1 MHYLKSFVMTLSL
14 FVLTVPVIHAGDVED
29 INSMVKKKVAV
40 IFDLLGKQDIEKN
53 ERNEKIVGELNE
65 IMDFQLAAYLSL
77 GKHWKKI
84 SKTQKKEFVETF
96 QQYINNYIVEKIDL
110 YTNQKIDIGDSKI
123 VKKGRAELEIG
134 ILSGGETLQV
144 NFKLRKN
151 KKKEWRVYDVDIEG
165 VSLITTFRSQFSGV
179 LKTVPLKSYWRN
191 SKIQPNKADAAQ
203 KSLRP
208 DHPQVFK
215 HGPFTD
221 PARSG
226 VPRL

>member
-1 MHYLKSFVMTLSL
+1 MRYLKSFVMTLSL
-14 FVLTVPVIHAGDVED
+14 FVLTVPVIQAGDVQD
-29 INSMVKKKVAV
+29 INSMVKKKVSV

-65 IMDFQLAAYLSL
+65 IMDFKLAAYLSL

-134 ILSGGETLQV
+134 ILSGGETLEV

-179 LKTVPLKSYWRN
+179 LKNSSFEELLEKLKNPTEQS
-191 SKIQPNKADAAQ
+191 
-203 KSLRP
+203 
-208 DHPQVFK
+208 
-215 HGPFTD
+215 
-221 PARSG
+221 
-226 VPRL
+226 

>member
-14 FVLTVPVIHAGDVED
+14 FVLTVPVIQAGDVED

-40 IFDLLGKQDIEKN
+40 IFDLLGKQDIEKKK
-53 ERNEKIVGELNE
+53 RNEKIVGELNE

-179 LKTVPLKSYWRN
+179 LKNSSFEELLEKLKNPTEQS
-191 SKIQPNKADAAQ
+191 
-203 KSLRP
+203 
-208 DHPQVFK
+208 
-215 HGPFTD
+215 
-221 PARSG
+221 
-226 VPRL
+226 

>member
-1 MHYLKSFVMTLSL
+1 MRYLKSFVMTLSL
-14 FVLTVPVIHAGDVED
+14 FVLTVPVIQAGDVED
-29 INSMVKKKVAV
+29 INSMVKKKVSV

-65 IMDFQLAAYLSL
+65 IMDFKLAAYLSL

-151 KKKEWRVYDVDIEG
+151 KKNEWRVYDVDIEG

-179 LKTVPLKSYWRN
+179 LKNSSFEELLEKLKNPTEQS
-191 SKIQPNKADAAQ
+191 
-203 KSLRP
+203 
-208 DHPQVFK
+208 
-215 HGPFTD
+215 
-221 PARSG
+221 
-226 VPRL
+226 

>member
-14 FVLTVPVIHAGDVED
+14 FVLTIPVIQAGDVED

-40 IFDLLGKQDIEKN
+40 IFDLLGKKDIEKN
-53 ERNEKIVGELNE
+53 KRNEKIVGELNE

-165 VSLITTFRSQFSGV
+165 GSLITTFRSQFSGV
-179 LKTVPLKSYWRN
+179 LKNSSFEELLEKLKNPTEQS
-191 SKIQPNKADAAQ
+191 
-203 KSLRP
+203 
-208 DHPQVFK
+208 
-215 HGPFTD
+215 
-221 PARSG
+221 
-226 VPRL
+226 

>member
-1 MHYLKSFVMTLSL
+1 MQYLKSFVMTLSL
-14 FVLTVPVIHAGDVED
+14 FVLTVPVIQAGDVED

-179 LKTVPLKSYWRN
+179 LKNSSFEELLEKLKNPTEQS
-191 SKIQPNKADAAQ
+191 
-203 KSLRP
+203 
-208 DHPQVFK
+208 
-215 HGPFTD
+215 
-221 PARSG
+221 
-226 VPRL
+226 

>member
-14 FVLTVPVIHAGDVED
+14 FVLTIPVTQAGDVED
-29 INSMVKKKVAV
+29 INSMVKKKVSV

-134 ILSGGETLQV
+134 IFSGGETLQV

-179 LKTVPLKSYWRN
+179 LKNSSFEELLEKLKNPTEQS
-191 SKIQPNKADAAQ
+191 
-203 KSLRP
+203 
-208 DHPQVFK
+208 
-215 HGPFTD
+215 
-221 PARSG
+221 
-226 VPRL
+226 

>member
-14 FVLTVPVIHAGDVED
+14 FVLTVPVIQAGDVED

-179 LKTVPLKSYWRN
+179 LKNSSFEELMEKLKN
-191 SKIQPNKADAAQ
+191 PSKQ
-203 KSLRP
+203 S
-208 DHPQVFK
+208 
-215 HGPFTD
+215 
-221 PARSG
+221 
-226 VPRL
+226 

>member
-1 MHYLKSFVMTLSL
+1 MRYMKLFVMTLSL
-14 FVLTVPVIHAGDVED
+14 FVLTVPVIQAGDVKD
-29 INSMVKKKVAV
+29 INSMVKKKVSV

-65 IMDFQLAAYLSL
+65 IMDFKLAAYLSL

-179 LKTVPLKSYWRN
+179 LKNSSFEELLEKLKNPTEQS
-191 SKIQPNKADAAQ
+191 
-203 KSLRP
+203 
-208 DHPQVFK
+208 
-215 HGPFTD
+215 
-221 PARSG
+221 
-226 VPRL
+226 

>member
-14 FVLTVPVIHAGDVED
+14 FVLTVPVIQAGDVED
-29 INSMVKKKVAV
+29 INSIVKKKVSV

-53 ERNEKIVGELNE
+53 ERNEIIVGELNE
-65 IMDFQLAAYLSL
+65 IMDFKLAAYLSL

-179 LKTVPLKSYWRN
+179 LKNSSFEELLEKLKNPTEQS
-191 SKIQPNKADAAQ
+191 
-203 KSLRP
+203 
-208 DHPQVFK
+208 
-215 HGPFTD
+215 
-221 PARSG
+221 
-226 VPRL
+226 

>member
-14 FVLTVPVIHAGDVED
+14 FVLTVPIIQAGDVED

-110 YTNQKIDIGDSKI
+110 YTNQKIDIGESKL

-165 VSLITTFRSQFSGV
+165 VSLITSFRSQFSGV
-179 LKTVPLKSYWRN
+179 LKNSSFEELLEKLKNPTEQS
-191 SKIQPNKADAAQ
+191 
-203 KSLRP
+203 
-208 DHPQVFK
+208 
-215 HGPFTD
+215 
-221 PARSG
+221 
-226 VPRL
+226 

>member
-1 MHYLKSFVMTLSL
+1 MHYLKSFVLTLSL
-14 FVLTVPVIHAGDVED
+14 FVLTVPVIQAGDVED
-29 INSMVKKKVAV
+29 INSMVKKKVSV
-40 IFDLLGKQDIEKN
+40 IFDLLGKQDIKKN

-65 IMDFQLAAYLSL
+65 IMDFKLAAYLSL

-179 LKTVPLKSYWRN
+179 LKNSSFEELLEKLKNPTEQS
-191 SKIQPNKADAAQ
+191 
-203 KSLRP
+203 
-208 DHPQVFK
+208 
-215 HGPFTD
+215 
-221 PARSG
+221 
-226 VPRL
+226 

>member
-1 MHYLKSFVMTLSL
+1 MRYLKSFVMTLSL

-96 QQYINNYIVEKIDL
+96 QLYINNYIVEKIDL

-123 VKKGRAELEIG
+123 VKKGRAQLEIG

-165 VSLITTFRSQFSGV
+165 VSLITTLRSQFSGV
-179 LKTVPLKSYWRN
+179 LKNSSFEELLEKLKNPTEQS
-191 SKIQPNKADAAQ
+191 
-203 KSLRP
+203 
-208 DHPQVFK
+208 
-215 HGPFTD
+215 
-221 PARSG
+221 
-226 VPRL
+226 

>member
-165 VSLITTFRSQFSGV
+165 VSLITTLRTQFSGV
-179 LKTVPLKSYWRN
+179 LKNSSFEELLEKLKNPTEQS
-191 SKIQPNKADAAQ
+191 
-203 KSLRP
+203 
-208 DHPQVFK
+208 
-215 HGPFTD
+215 
-221 PARSG
+221 
-226 VPRL
+226 

>member
-14 FVLTVPVIHAGDVED
+14 FVLTVPLIHAGDVED
-29 INSMVKKKVAV
+29 INSMVKKKVSV

-65 IMDFQLAAYLSL
+65 IMDFKLAAYLSL

-179 LKTVPLKSYWRN
+179 LKNSSFEELLEKLKNPTEQS
-191 SKIQPNKADAAQ
+191 
-203 KSLRP
+203 
-208 DHPQVFK
+208 
-215 HGPFTD
+215 
-221 PARSG
+221 
-226 VPRL
+226 

>member
-40 IFDLLGKQDIEKN
+40 IFDLRGKQDIEKN

-65 IMDFQLAAYLSL
+65 IMDFKLVAYLSL

-179 LKTVPLKSYWRN
+179 LKNSSFEELLEKLKNPTEQS
-191 SKIQPNKADAAQ
+191 
-203 KSLRP
+203 
-208 DHPQVFK
+208 
-215 HGPFTD
+215 
-221 PARSG
+221 
-226 VPRL
+226 

>member
-14 FVLTVPVIHAGDVED
+14 FVLTVPVIQAGDVED

-65 IMDFQLAAYLSL
+65 IMDFKLAAYLSL

-151 KKKEWRVYDVDIEG
+151 KKKEWRGYDVDIEG

-179 LKTVPLKSYWRN
+179 LKNSSFEELLEKLKNPTEQS
-191 SKIQPNKADAAQ
+191 
-203 KSLRP
+203 
-208 DHPQVFK
+208 
-215 HGPFTD
+215 
-221 PARSG
+221 
-226 VPRL
+226 

>member
-14 FVLTVPVIHAGDVED
+14 LVLTVPALHAGDVED

-96 QQYINNYIVEKIDL
+96 QLYINNYIVEKIDL
-110 YTNQKIDIGDSKI
+110 YTNQKIDIGNSKI

-179 LKTVPLKSYWRN
+179 LKNNSFEELLEKLKNPTEQS
-191 SKIQPNKADAAQ
+191 
-203 KSLRP
+203 
-208 DHPQVFK
+208 
-215 HGPFTD
+215 
-221 PARSG
+221 
-226 VPRL
+226 

>member
-14 FVLTVPVIHAGDVED
+14 FVLTVPVIQAGDVED

-151 KKKEWRVYDVDIEG
+151 KKKEWRFYDVDIEG

-179 LKTVPLKSYWRN
+179 LKNSSFEELLEKLKNPTEQS
-191 SKIQPNKADAAQ
+191 
-203 KSLRP
+203 
-208 DHPQVFK
+208 
-215 HGPFTD
+215 
-221 PARSG
+221 
-226 VPRL
+226 

>member
-40 IFDLLGKQDIEKN
+40 IFDLLGKQDMEKN

-179 LKTVPLKSYWRN
+179 LKNSSFEELLEKLKNPTEQS
-191 SKIQPNKADAAQ
+191 
-203 KSLRP
+203 
-208 DHPQVFK
+208 
-215 HGPFTD
+215 
-221 PARSG
+221 
-226 VPRL
+226 

>member
-14 FVLTVPVIHAGDVED
+14 FVLTVPVIHPGDVED

-179 LKTVPLKSYWRN
+179 LKNSSFEELLEKLKNPTEQS
-191 SKIQPNKADAAQ
+191 
-203 KSLRP
+203 
-208 DHPQVFK
+208 
-215 HGPFTD
+215 
-221 PARSG
+221 
-226 VPRL
+226 

>member
-84 SKTQKKEFVETF
+84 SKSQKKEFVETF
-96 QQYINNYIVEKIDL
+96 QQYINNYVVEKIDL

-179 LKTVPLKSYWRN
+179 LKNSSFEELLEKLKNPTEQS
-191 SKIQPNKADAAQ
+191 
-203 KSLRP
+203 
-208 DHPQVFK
+208 
-215 HGPFTD
+215 
-221 PARSG
+221 
-226 VPRL
+226 

>member
-1 MHYLKSFVMTLSL
+1 MLYLKSFVMTLSL

-96 QQYINNYIVEKIDL
+96 QLYINNYIVEKIDL

-179 LKTVPLKSYWRN
+179 LKNSSFEELLEKLKNPTEQS
-191 SKIQPNKADAAQ
+191 
-203 KSLRP
+203 
-208 DHPQVFK
+208 
-215 HGPFTD
+215 
-221 PARSG
+221 
-226 VPRL
+226 

>member
-14 FVLTVPVIHAGDVED
+14 FVLTVPVIQAGDVED
-29 INSMVKKKVAV
+29 INSMVKKKVSV
-40 IFDLLGKQDIEKN
+40 IFDLLGKQEIEKN

-179 LKTVPLKSYWRN
+179 LKNSSFEELLEKLKNPTEQS
-191 SKIQPNKADAAQ
+191 
-203 KSLRP
+203 
-208 DHPQVFK
+208 
-215 HGPFTD
+215 
-221 PARSG
+221 
-226 VPRL
+226 

>member
-1 MHYLKSFVMTLSL
+1 FVMTLSL

-53 ERNEKIVGELNE
+53 KRNEKIVGELNE

-84 SKTQKKEFVETF
+84 SKTQKKEFIETF
-96 QQYINNYIVEKIDL
+96 QLYINNYIVEKIDL

-179 LKTVPLKSYWRN
+179 LKNSSFEELLEKLKNPTEQS
-191 SKIQPNKADAAQ
+191 
-203 KSLRP
+203 
-208 DHPQVFK
+208 
-215 HGPFTD
+215 
-221 PARSG
+221 
-226 VPRL
+226 

>member
-1 MHYLKSFVMTLSL
+1 MHYLKSFVMTLTL
-14 FVLTVPVIHAGDVED
+14 FVMTVPVIHAGDVED

-179 LKTVPLKSYWRN
+179 LKNSSFEELLEKLKNPTEQS
-191 SKIQPNKADAAQ
+191 
-203 KSLRP
+203 
-208 DHPQVFK
+208 
-215 HGPFTD
+215 
-221 PARSG
+221 
-226 VPRL
+226 

>member
-14 FVLTVPVIHAGDVED
+14 FVLTDPVIHAGDVED

-179 LKTVPLKSYWRN
+179 LKNSSFEELLEKLKNPTEQS
-191 SKIQPNKADAAQ
+191 
-203 KSLRP
+203 
-208 DHPQVFK
+208 
-215 HGPFTD
+215 
-221 PARSG
+221 
-226 VPRL
+226 

>member
-1 MHYLKSFVMTLSL
+1 MRYLKSFVMTLSL
-14 FVLTVPVIHAGDVED
+14 FVLTVPVIQAGDVED
-29 INSMVKKKVAV
+29 INSMVKKKVSV

-84 SKTQKKEFVETF
+84 SKTQKKEFVGTF

-179 LKTVPLKSYWRN
+179 LKNSSFEELLEKLKNPTEQS
-191 SKIQPNKADAAQ
+191 
-203 KSLRP
+203 
-208 DHPQVFK
+208 
-215 HGPFTD
+215 
-221 PARSG
+221 
-226 VPRL
+226 

>member
-53 ERNEKIVGELNE
+53 QRNEKIVGELNE

-179 LKTVPLKSYWRN
+179 LKNSSFEELLEKLKNPTEQS
-191 SKIQPNKADAAQ
+191 
-203 KSLRP
+203 
-208 DHPQVFK
+208 
-215 HGPFTD
+215 
-221 PARSG
+221 
-226 VPRL
+226 

>member
-14 FVLTVPVIHAGDVED
+14 FVLTVPIIHAGDVED

-179 LKTVPLKSYWRN
+179 LKNSSFEELLEKLKNPTEQS
-191 SKIQPNKADAAQ
+191 
-203 KSLRP
+203 
-208 DHPQVFK
+208 
-215 HGPFTD
+215 
-221 PARSG
+221 
-226 VPRL
+226 

>member
-84 SKTQKKEFVETF
+84 SKTQKKELVETF

-165 VSLITTFRSQFSGV
+165 RSLITTFRSQFSGV
-179 LKTVPLKSYWRN
+179 LKNSSFEELLAKLKNPTEQS
-191 SKIQPNKADAAQ
+191 
-203 KSLRP
+203 
-208 DHPQVFK
+208 
-215 HGPFTD
+215 
-221 PARSG
+221 
-226 VPRL
+226 

>member
-14 FVLTVPVIHAGDVED
+14 FVLTVPIIKAGDVED
-29 INSMVKKKVAV
+29 INSMVKKKVSV

-77 GKHWKKI
+77 GKHWKKV

-179 LKTVPLKSYWRN
+179 LKNSSFEELLEKLKNPTEQS
-191 SKIQPNKADAAQ
+191 
-203 KSLRP
+203 
-208 DHPQVFK
+208 
-215 HGPFTD
+215 
-221 PARSG
+221 
-226 VPRL
+226 

>member
-179 LKTVPLKSYWRN
+179 LKNSTFEELLEKLKNPTGQS
-191 SKIQPNKADAAQ
+191 
-203 KSLRP
+203 
-208 DHPQVFK
+208 
-215 HGPFTD
+215 
-221 PARSG
+221 
-226 VPRL
+226 

>member
-65 IMDFQLAAYLSL
+65 IMDFKLAAYLSL

-134 ILSGGETLQV
+134 ILSGGETLKV

-179 LKTVPLKSYWRN
+179 LKNSSFEELLEKLKNPTEQS
-191 SKIQPNKADAAQ
+191 
-203 KSLRP
+203 
-208 DHPQVFK
+208 
-215 HGPFTD
+215 
-221 PARSG
+221 
-226 VPRL
+226 

>member
-14 FVLTVPVIHAGDVED
+14 FVLTVPIIQAGDVED
-29 INSMVKKKVAV
+29 INSMVKKKVSV

-65 IMDFQLAAYLSL
+65 IMDFKLAAYLSL

-179 LKTVPLKSYWRN
+179 LKNSSFEELLEKLKNPTEQS
-191 SKIQPNKADAAQ
+191 
-203 KSLRP
+203 
-208 DHPQVFK
+208 
-215 HGPFTD
+215 
-221 PARSG
+221 
-226 VPRL
+226 